1 MDRERIKLDKKV
13 SNKKDLLKIIEEK
26 EIEIENQK
34 IKLQLANEEI
44 EKIKLELKELKKD
57 ISYSIID
64 RTDNELE
71 EKRSNSFIGIT
82 EKEKNNISIEI
93 VEVDEDKPIDEDDFL
108 EGYINKIIDEVT
120 NYEEKQNTDEKV
132 TEDLVL
138 DIVEEKEK
146 NKDDLTLLEKLKSV
160 FIENKNYN
168 SIEIL
173 NNILSNINFIDVDI
187 TDEEKVLLLY
197 LGYFYNKLEELL
209 NKSKII
215 NEYYNSEVNEIKLL
229 RMLVKEKEYPIYQE
243 AKEIASMEIRYDKKL
258 FKTLDTIVRVRIM
271 DKISNASYRVF
282 DGVYSVKDLKYGEE
296 NITLKAWVKEREQNK
311 YRLVEGLYCNTTE
324 KLYMLESSIC
334 VLGLNVKKIIDE
346 EIKIKDVQGEKV
358 EDRIY
363 REKEK
368 VNSIIN
374 LEETDEVNNYKEEY
388 DIDEEDDDSNIWTR
402 LKEKFGLKLKK

>member
-173 NNILSNINFIDVDI
+173 NNILSNINFIYVYI

>member
-138 DIVEEKEK
+138 DIVAEKEK

-271 DKISNASYRVF
+271 DKISNTSYRVF

-388 DIDEEDDDSNIWTR
+388 YIDEEDDDSNIWTR

>member
-138 DIVEEKEK
+138 DIVAEKEK

-388 DIDEEDDDSNIWTR
+388 YIDEEDDDSNIWTR

>member
-258 FKTLDTIVRVRIM
+258 FKTLDTIVRVRMM
-271 DKISNASYRVF
+271 DKISNTSYRVF

>member
-1 MDRERIKLDKKV
+1 M
-13 SNKKDLLKIIEEK
+13 
-26 EIEIENQK
+26 
-34 IKLQLANEEI
+34 
-44 EKIKLELKELKKD
+44 
-57 ISYSIID
+57 
-64 RTDNELE
+64 
-71 EKRSNSFIGIT
+71 
-82 EKEKNNISIEI
+82 
-93 VEVDEDKPIDEDDFL
+93 
-108 EGYINKIIDEVT
+108 
-120 NYEEKQNTDEKV
+120 
-132 TEDLVL
+132 
-138 DIVEEKEK
+138 
-146 NKDDLTLLEKLKSV
+146 
-160 FIENKNYN
+160 
-168 SIEIL
+168 
-173 NNILSNINFIDVDI
+173 DI

>member
-138 DIVEEKEK
+138 DIVAEKEK

>member
-243 AKEIASMEIRYDKKL
+243 AEEIASMEIRYDKKL

>member
-138 DIVEEKEK
+138 DIVAEKEK

-271 DKISNASYRVF
+271 DKISNTSYRVF

>member
-138 DIVEEKEK
+138 DIVAEKEK

-402 LKEKFGLKLKK
+402 LKEKFGLKLK

>member
-271 DKISNASYRVF
+271 DKISNTSYRVF

-388 DIDEEDDDSNIWTR
+388 YIDEEDDDSNIWTR

>member
-388 DIDEEDDDSNIWTR
+388 YIDEEDDDSNIWTR

>member
-120 NYEEKQNTDEKV
+120 NYEENQNTDDKV

-138 DIVEEKEK
+138 DIVAEKEK

-388 DIDEEDDDSNIWTR
+388 DIDEEDDEILLD
-402 LKEKFGLKLKK
+402 

>member
-93 VEVDEDKPIDEDDFL
+93 VEVDEDKPIDEYDFL

-138 DIVEEKEK
+138 DIVAEKEK

-215 NEYYNSEVNEIKLL
+215 NEYYNSEVNEINLL